1 MTTAGDLD
9 DQRTLSI
16 SPLLSPADVR
26 RAHPLDDALAATVRA
41 GRRATVDVLN
51 SADDRLMVIVG
62 PCSVHDPEAALDYAR
77 RLAAKSA
84 ELADRL
90 HVVMR
95 VYFEKPRTTLGWKG
109 LLNDPH
115 LDGSFDVN
123 TGLGLGRR
131 LLVDITALG
140 LPVACEFLDPITPQ
154 YIADLVAY
162 GAIGARTA
170 ASQVHRQLSS
180 ALSMPVGIKN
190 GTDGDVQVAVD
201 GVRAAAASH
210 VFPGTDLDGHAA
222 LIRTAG
228 NPDCHVILR
237 GGSTGPNYDAA
248 AVREACLRLEKASL
262 PQRLV
267 VDASHGNSNKDHTKQ
282 VDVVTDIAERIAD
295 GDRTVVGVML
305 ESFLVAGRQDLTL
318 GRAADLTYGQSIT
331 DACLDWDTTATQL
344 DRLADA
350 VTTRRTGR
358 GAASGHVCECRRP
371 RRCERGRRH
380 SHPATRSPEQRP
392 AGQHTRPSRD
402 ERTRPSGQCVTGPG
416 QRSDIRVGSTDA
428 EDRGIRIESNRRR

>member
-1 MTTAGDLD
+1 MTTAADVDAPHSDLD
-9 DQRTLSI
+9 DQRTLKI
-16 SPLLSPADVR
+16 SPLLSPAEVR
-26 RAHPLDDALAATVRA
+26 REHPIDDALADTVRA
-41 GRRATVDVLN
+41 GRAATVQVLDG
-51 SADDRLMVIVG
+51 ADDRLMVVVG

-84 ELADRL
+84 ELSDRL

-109 LLNDPH
+109 LINDPH
-115 LDGSFDVN
+115 LDGSFDVK

-131 LLVDITALG
+131 LLVDITGLG

-154 YIADLVAY
+154 YIADLVSY

-201 GVRAAAASH
+201 GVRAAGASH
-210 VFPGTDLDGHAA
+210 VFPGTDLDGRSA
-222 LIRTAG
+222 LIRTSG

-237 GGSTGPNYDAA
+237 GGSSGTNYDAESVA
-248 AVREACLRLEKASL
+248 QACLRLEKAGL
-262 PQRLV
+262 PRRVV
-267 VDASHGNSNKDHTKQ
+267 VDASHGNSNKDHAKQ
-282 VDVVTDIAERIAD
+282 VDVVTDIANRIAA
-295 GDRTVVGVML
+295 GDRTVVGVMM

-318 GRAADLTYGQSIT
+318 GHAAELTYGQSIT
-331 DACLDWDTTATQL
+331 DACLDWDTTAIQL

-350 VTTRRTGR
+350 V
-358 GAASGHVCECRRP
+358 A
-371 RRCERGRRH
+371 
-380 SHPATRSPEQRP
+380 
-392 AGQHTRPSRD
+392 
-402 ERTRPSGQCVTGPG
+402 
-416 QRSDIRVGSTDA
+416 
-428 EDRGIRIESNRRR
+428 RRR